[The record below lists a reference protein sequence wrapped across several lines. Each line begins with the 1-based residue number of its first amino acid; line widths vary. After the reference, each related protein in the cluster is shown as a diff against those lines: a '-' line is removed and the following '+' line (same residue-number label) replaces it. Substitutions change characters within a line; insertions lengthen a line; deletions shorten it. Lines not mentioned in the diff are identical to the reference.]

1 MAAEEG
7 AVGEGG
13 EVREEECEEEAEED
27 VVELVA
33 REPWV
38 VARDHCHSRHAPAET
53 FGFEE
58 RNGDAGK

>member
-1 MAAEEG
+1 MATEEG

-13 EVREEECEEEAEED
+13 EVGEEKGEEEAEED

-38 VARDHCHSRHAPAET
+38 VAGEHRHSRGAPAET
-53 FGFEE
+53 LGFEE
-58 RNGDAGK
+58 GNGDGGI